1 MSGRLQTEIGDLN
14 YRITSDVP
22 TLKVFDHAR
31 DDLAFLLKK
40 DQLRVSQRAGLAF
53 EDFVE
58 PELKFPPTY
67 KYKKYTTSYDKKE
80 GKKCRAPA
88 WCDRILYRIGDGAK
102 LEDVDVEA
110 YDHVMKLSGS
120 DHKPVFAVMTVR
132 VKDYDDAKLKKTRLR
147 VERELKR
154 TENATASVNVALSTN
169 TIDFGSLKYKTAE
182 TQSLEIRNDGEGNA
196 YFHFLPK
203 AEDPHVSK
211 RMFTVSPAYGVVIP
225 GETMTVNVKAFVDS
239 EAAHVSVR

>member
-1 MSGRLQTEIGDLN
+1 M
-14 YRITSDVP
+14 
-22 TLKVFDHAR
+22 
-31 DDLAFLLKK
+31 
-40 DQLRVSQRAGLAF
+40 
-53 EDFVE
+53 
-58 PELKFPPTY
+58 
-67 KYKKYTTSYDKKE
+67 
-80 GKKCRAPA
+80 
-88 WCDRILYRIGDGAK
+88 
-102 LEDVDVEA
+102 EA

-154 TENATASVNVALSTN
+154 TENATAPVNVSLSTN

-225 GETMTVNVKAFVDS
+225 GETVTVKTTGPIDGRSSFTGELLGFEDGCVFVAADGADTFRIPYDNIKKARVKGTIDFSA
-239 EAAHVSVR
+239 